1 MDVIVEVF
9 KCRNSL
15 IMWMGEE
22 YLKYNLRIEITI
34 NSKNKGFSERNDS
47 TVAENTTK
55 SKYEKYNKSFSNK

>member
-22 YLKYNLRIEITI
+22 YLKYSLRIEITI

-55 SKYEKYNKSFSNK
+55 SKYEKYNKSF